1 MKQLVTILFFC
12 TFLFSC
18 EEKEDTSLSYVEK
31 NNEKVFNAISKNW
44 DFVFPPNSN
53 EIKGMTANWNHWQQ
67 FKNELQQKPKTSL
80 LAFQMKIKN
89 VSTKADSL
97 SITVPE
103 NYNNPQ
109 VRSRLT
115 TLTTKIKALETFMT
129 LQEIP
134 EKRVL
139 LLIDEINEEITGV
152 YTQWNEIIT
161 KKAIPREIGED
172 DMIKALDTTRMATQK
187 FLEQNT
193 LEKENA
199 PQIPEN

>member
-1 MKQLVTILFFC
+1 MKQLLTILFMSF
-12 TFLFSC
+12 FLFSC
-18 EEKEDTSLSYVEK
+18 EEKVDTSLSYIEK
-31 NNEKVFNAISKNW
+31 NNEKVFNAISKKW
-44 DFVFPPNSN
+44 DFVFPQNSS
-53 EIKGMTANWNHWQQ
+53 EIKVMTENWNHWQQ

-89 VSTKADSL
+89 VSTKTDSL
-97 SITVPE
+97 SLTVPE
-103 NYNNPQ
+103 SYNNPQ

-139 LLIDEINEEITGV
+139 NLIDEINEEITGV
-152 YTQWNEIIT
+152 YAQWNEIII

-193 LEKENA
+193 LEKEEEQQN
-199 PQIPEN
+199 QEN